1 VGTDALSP
9 CRFYDVMSP
18 DDLKKMVDLLRDVT
32 DYRKPMIIKLG
43 PGRIYD
49 DVKIAASAGAD
60 AVAVDGKPGG
70 TGAAPDIVSNNTGI
84 PTIATIPPAVKALK
98 ELGLYRKVK
107 LISLGGYRNG
117 ADVVR
122 GLALGA
128 DVIGISSAAM
138 IAMGCRVCE
147 QCSKGMCPLGITAQ
161 DPELRRRLH
170 PERAAKKLQNF
181 LNAITEEVKMLTM
194 LSGHKSIAELSGED
208 LRALSLNSAAMCGVK
223 LVGLEDY
230 VMPLRKHV

>member
-1 VGTDALSP
+1 
-9 CRFYDVMSP
+9 
-18 DDLKKMVDLLRDVT
+18 
-32 DYRKPMIIKLG
+32 
-43 PGRIYD
+43 
-49 DVKIAASAGAD
+49 
-60 AVAVDGKPGG
+60 
-70 TGAAPDIVSNNTGI
+70 
-84 PTIATIPPAVKALK
+84 
-98 ELGLYRKVK
+98 VK

-117 ADVVR
+117 ADVVK

-128 DVIGISSAAM
+128 DIIGISSAAM

-161 DPELRRRLH
+161 DPELRKRLH
-170 PERAAKKLQNF
+170 PERAAKRLQNF

-194 LSGHKSIAELSGED
+194 LSGHKSIAELGGED

-230 VMPLRKHV
+230 VIPPRKRA